1 MSTASLATLYPQ
13 HLDTLLARTA
23 EALQRGGFE
32 HLLIPSGMLH
42 YQAFDDRDYP
52 YAVNPQFKAWL
63 PLTHTPGSWL
73 HIRPGQRPR
82 LLFLQPHDY
91 WHVVPAAPS
100 G

>member
-82 LLFLQPHDY
+82 KQKKTGLHC
-91 WHVVPAAPS
+91 
-100 G
+100 